1 LPFVRLIAL
10 GWTGGLDLTDPQT
23 GSGLGR
29 FLNARSTH
37 ARISLYRIDEHG
49 QLMSDTPFDHT
60 TASAPDIQRTRLGL
74 DAPLTDSTLTHGV
87 RRAVIDALEDAGLL
101 NGGRPNGSS
110 PAADASGRLS
120 IRDVDSAIAGFD
132 ELIRRE
138 VKSVLSGV
146 NALAP

>member
-1 LPFVRLIAL
+1 MPLVRLIAL

-49 QLMSDTPFDHT
+49 RLMSDIPFDHT
-60 TASAPDIQRTRLGL
+60 TAPAPDIRPTRLGL
-74 DAPLTDSTLTHGV
+74 DALLGGPTLTHGV

-101 NGGRPNGSS
+101 DGGKMNASMAPS
-110 PAADASGRLS
+110 DAYGRL
-120 IRDVDSAIAGFD
+120 
-132 ELIRRE
+132 
-138 VKSVLSGV
+138 
-146 NALAP
+146 

>member
-1 LPFVRLIAL
+1 LPLVRLIAL

-49 QLMSDTPFDHT
+49 RLMSDIPFDHT
-60 TASAPDIQRTRLGL
+60 TAPAPDIRPTRLGL
-74 DAPLTDSTLTHGV
+74 DALLAGPTLTHGV

-101 NGGRPNGSS
+101 NGGRTDGSS

-120 IRDVDSAIAGFD
+120 IREVDRAIAGFD
-132 ELIRRE
+132 ELTRRE
-138 VKSVLSGV
+138 VESVLSGV